1 MALFLPVPIAEEDR
15 KLTSILFSHFIVVP
29 QGFMNALN
37 ALTKPFE
44 APQRSVK
51 IKI

>member
-1 MALFLPVPIAEEDR
+1 MKLLPTEAYLGPYQLSMMERLCYTFPVRTFKAF
-15 KLTSILFSHFIVVP
+15 KAF
-29 QGFMNALN
+29 
-37 ALTKPFE
+37 TKPFE